1 MLNVTTYTT
10 GSPVAGTVNEHYTK
24 IVYMDFTSAG
34 QKLEHRAHNL
44 QVVSLL
50 FRCLTLCLSCFACLS
65 VYPCVCVCVCVC
77 VCACVRACVCV
88 RVWVFLLYQY
98 EYDNVDMW
106 WLVAR
111 KLTKSNTAI
120 IIIAPK

>member
-1 MLNVTTYTT
+1 MSTPTPL
-10 GSPVAGTVNEHYTK
+10 GHSPVAGTVNEHYTK

-50 FRCLTLCLSCFACLS
+50 FRCLTLSLSLLLCMPVS
-65 VYPCVCVCVCVC
+65 VSMCV
-77 VCACVRACVCV
+77 CVCV
-88 RVWVFLLYQY
+88 RVWVFLPYQY
-98 EYDNVDMW
+98 EYDNVDMR

-120 IIIAPK
+120 IIGPM